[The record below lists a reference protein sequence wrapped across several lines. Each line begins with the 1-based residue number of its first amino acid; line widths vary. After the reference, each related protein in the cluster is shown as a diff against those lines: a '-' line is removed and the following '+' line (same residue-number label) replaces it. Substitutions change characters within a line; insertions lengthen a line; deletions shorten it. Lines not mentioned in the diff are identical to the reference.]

1 MTVTKRRRKIRW
13 FPLILVL
20 AALLLAFQ
28 MLRPRP
34 VPPQRTLLESVTHG
48 TFTREVTGSGQVVP
62 ARERTIG
69 FKTSGS
75 VAEIHVTEGAQVQA
89 GELLAVLDTSA
100 LERDL
105 AANRSRLQSA
115 QADLARSRAQ
125 EQMDRLEVTSQLG
138 NTQAELA
145 SALEAG
151 QKAAEQLDVT
161 QQLFD
166 AGAAAQ
172 AELTAAQTELTR
184 TERAVSQAR
193 RMADQAATRNAS
205 FDQLAQANLASASSQ
220 VTTLETTIA
229 GQEAQLLEAE
239 LRAPFPGVITSIGF
253 ETGSSTGPGQNG
265 ITLVDTQDLEISASF
280 NENRAGDLLAG
291 QNASVTPDADT
302 ALRLP
307 AIVSQVAATAIRS
320 NNIAQVEARLA
331 FTDAATPQLQA
342 GTVRP
347 GFSVTVR
354 IEANRLD
361 DVLLVPLE
369 AISEEDGASFVFRVT
384 AVEDGPAIARRVELT
399 VLDRNATVAAATSE
413 QLQPGDQL
421 AVLNVDQLS
430 DGQAVTAGS
439 GAFPR

>member
-1 MTVTKRRRKIRW
+1 VTRRRPRIRW
-13 FPLILVL
+13 FQIILVL
-20 AALLLAFQ
+20 AVLLLAFQ
-28 MLRPRP
+28 LLRPRP

-62 ARERTIG
+62 ARERTIS
-69 FKTSGS
+69 FKTTGS
-75 VAEIHVTEGAQVQA
+75 VAQVHVTEGEQVQE
-89 GELLAVLDTSA
+89 GQLLAMLDTAA

-115 QADLARSRAQ
+115 QADLERSRAQ
-125 EQMDRLEVTSQLG
+125 EQMDRLEVTSQLS
-138 NTQAELA
+138 NTRAELA
-145 SALEAG
+145 SALEAE

-161 QQLFD
+161 RQLFE
-166 AGAAAQ
+166 AGAAAQSEFTAAQ
-172 AELTAAQTELTR
+172 AELTRA
-184 TERAVSQAR
+184 ERAASQAR
-193 RMADQAATRNAS
+193 RMADQAATRNSS
-205 FDQLAQANLASASSQ
+205 FDQLARANLASADSQ

-253 ETGSSTGPGQNG
+253 ETGSQTGPGQNG
-265 ITLVDTQDLEISASF
+265 ITLVDTQDLEVSASF

-291 QNASVTPDADT
+291 QDASVTPDANA

-307 AIVSQVAATAIRS
+307 AMVSHVAATATRT

-342 GTVRP
+342 GAVRP

-361 DVLLVPLE
+361 GVLLVPLE
-369 AISEEDGASFVFRVT
+369 AISEEDGESFVFRVS
-384 AVEDGPAIARRVELT
+384 VPEDGPSVARRVPLT
-399 VLDRNATVAAATSE
+399 VLDRNATVAAAVSE
-413 QLQPGDQL
+413 QLQAGDQL

-439 GAFPR
+439 GARLQ

>member
-1 MTVTKRRRKIRW
+1 MTTPRRRKVPWLPI
-13 FPLILVL
+13 IIVL

-28 MLRPRP
+28 LLRPSP
-34 VPPQRTLLESVTHG
+34 TPPQRTLLESVG
-48 TFTREVTGSGQVVP
+48 YGSFTREITGSGQVVP
-62 ARERTIG
+62 SRERTIG

-75 VAEIHVTEGAQVQA
+75 VAAIQVDEGEQVHEGQ
-89 GELLAVLDTSA
+89 LLAVLDTSA

-115 QADLARSRAQ
+115 QADLERSLAQ
-125 EQMDRLEVTSQLG
+125 ERMDRLEVTSQLG
-138 NTQAELA
+138 NTQADLA
-145 SALEAG
+145 SALEAE

-161 QQLFD
+161 RQLFE

-172 AELTAAQTELTR
+172 AELTAAQAEQTR
-184 TERAVSQAR
+184 AERAVSQAG
-193 RMADQAATRNAS
+193 RMTDQAATRNSS
-205 FDQLAQANLASASSQ
+205 FDQLAQANLTSASSQ

-229 GQEAQLLEAE
+229 GQEAQFLEAE

-253 ETGSSTGPGQNG
+253 EAGSSTGPGQNG

-280 NENRAGDLLAG
+280 NENRVGDLLAG
-291 QNASVTPDADT
+291 QNANVTPDADV

-307 AIVSQVAATAIRS
+307 AVVSQVAATATRT
-320 NNIAQVEARLA
+320 NNIAQVEARLE

-342 GTVRP
+342 GAVRP

-369 AISEEDGASFVFRVT
+369 AISEEDGESFVFRVEAHEEGA
-384 AVEDGPAIARRVELT
+384 AVARRVAVT
-399 VLDRNATVAAATSE
+399 VLDRNATVAAASSL
-413 QLQPGDQL
+413 QLQAGDDL

-430 DGQAVTAGS
+430 DGQAVTTGQ
-439 GAFPR
+439 GAQRQ